1 MTVVAGVLGYLI
13 GSLPLGYLVARR
25 WAGVDLRRVGSGNVG
40 ATNVWRVSGPVLG
53 VVVMAVDV
61 AKGVAAV
68 VVAGRVAPSE
78 AASVTAGVAAVAGHM
93 FPVWLGGRGGKG
105 VATACGVFALLAP
118 LATVCAAL
126 VFVLTTATTRLVS
139 AGSVVA
145 TVMLPVAAAVLG
157 ASGAVVAGSLV
168 AATLIVWRHR
178 SNLRSLWRG
187 TERRF
192 GRDDGGDA
200 RA

>member
-61 AKGVAAV
+61 AKGVVAV
-68 VVAGRVAPSE
+68 VVAGRVASFE